1 MYISI
6 ELTYILHA
14 TIMQY
19 SDSIDDDNFHLELS
33 KSSGDLSRSS
43 SFKKTNNS
51 LQNLS
56 PYLLTAYSSHKNVF
70 YDYRIACATQ

>member
-19 SDSIDDDNFHLELS
+19 SDSIDDDNCHLELS

-56 PYLLTAYSSHKNVF
+56 PYLLTDYSSHKNVF